1 MYTVYSITLSLSWY
15 AKVFIVDGEPALAVN
30 DPERLVVIPIAGV
43 TPVKF
48 DPSIAGKVAGNLAS
62 GIVPDAKSDAS
73 RFVRLAPLIAG
84 RVPVIFAAGM
94 FVKFAA
100 LIAGKAPDNFDAVS
114 VDILASAT
122 VPFNWPAGMLV
133 SDAPEPLNV
142 DAVTTPAIET
152 LSKFVWPSTSKSV
165 LRLTFPI
172 KVVTPA
178 IVALSKFVCP
188 STSKSWVTVVKPAML
203 TLSRFVWPSTSKS
216 L

>member
-1 MYTVYSITLSLSWY
+1 MYIVYSTTKSPLPYPNVL
-15 AKVFIVDGEPALAVN
+15 IVDGEPALAVN
-30 DPERLVVIPIAGV
+30 VPERLVVIPTFGAK
-43 TPVKF
+43 PVKF
-48 DPSIAGKVAGNLAS
+48 APLTAGKVAGNLAS

-100 LIAGKAPDNFDAVS
+100 LIAGKATDNFDAVS

-122 VPFNWPAGMLV
+122 VPVNCPAGILV

-152 LSKFVWPSTSKSV
+152 LSKFV
-165 LRLTFPI
+165 
-172 KVVTPA
+172 
-178 IVALSKFVCP
+178 
-188 STSKSWVTVVKPAML
+188 
-203 TLSRFVWPSTSKS
+203 
-216 L
+216 